1 MKKALLRPLSFAV
14 LVFALAQAYG
24 QQHCFQPRGQE
35 VLNGNNVRTVI
46 LNGGDLFWDGDN
58 GRFQV
63 PYQPGGPGTIFAQ
76 GLWLGAIAPGGNL
89 RVAAQSY
96 GRGNGQADYW
106 AGPLNEEGLTSE
118 EACNNWDRAF
128 SVLRHQIETHIADF
142 EDNGVIDN
150 PIPEIMGWPG
160 LGNPHFSGIYGF
172 ELPDAPQGL
181 APFADEDGDGLYD
194 PLAGDYPMTPNSA
207 VIPGQITW
215 VVFNDNG
222 NIHTESSGDPLQ
234 VEVQLT
240 SWAFDCSDNA
250 QLNNTIFVSYKLI
263 NRGAEPLD
271 SLHLGLWTDFDLGC
285 HTDDFMGSAPGL
297 NTFFAYN
304 SDNEDGPGCPLGL
317 PSYGQNPPVQA
328 ITVLNNDLSYL
339 MYYENP
345 GAIAPP
351 PAVTDPN
358 AGIEFYRYLTGHW
371 RDGTPL
377 TSGGSG
383 YDPTLSNPV
392 ANFAFPGDPNNP
404 AEWSALSAGLA
415 DAADQRAIG
424 SVFLGEL
431 LPGAVSEVDFGY
443 TFFREEGAD
452 FLGNVTA
459 MYEGIPLLQ
468 SWYDN
473 NFETACTP
481 PVCESESDCVWPGD
495 LNADGIANHYDLL
508 AIGLGAGQSGPTRPA
523 PYNWSPRSGEAWAG
537 EQTNGAN
544 DKHLDAD
551 GDGQAEYED
560 FLLTE
565 EHYNLRRPGY
575 QPLPAVYREGPE
587 LSLTPFGASNSFDD
601 IDPGQEFLFSINL
614 QEVPGL
620 YGLAFSLDFDTTY
633 FDYIYAS
640 SGGFGREELEYA
652 ASIGHILRGRA
663 VPGQADFARLAPD
676 PSSTIEGG
684 AIFSLVRLKV
694 KDEFTEPLP
703 TNQAPIRFKNIKA
716 IRSDGTEIEIGGATV
731 TATVNG
737 IVTDTE
743 ETLAAGELRLFPN
756 PTNGQLE
763 LRFPGQRLST
773 IELLDARGR
782 SVWRGTEGWQD
793 SASLDFAHLPTGVY
807 FLRADSQVRK
817 VVIGR

>member
-1 MKKALLRPLSFAV
+1 M
-14 LVFALAQAYG
+14 VFALQQAYG
-24 QQHCFQPRGQE
+24 QQHCFAPRHQE
-35 VLNGNNVRTVI
+35 ALNGNNVRAVI
-46 LNGGDLFWDGDN
+46 LNGGDLFWDGDES
-58 GRFQV
+58 RFQV
-63 PYQPGGPGTIFAQ
+63 PYQPGGPSTIFAQ
-76 GLWLGAIAPGGNL
+76 GLWLGGIGPGGNL
-89 RVAAQSY
+89 KVAAQTY
-96 GRGNGQADYW
+96 GRGQGTTDYW
-106 AGPLNEEGLTSE
+106 AGPLTEEGLTSE
-118 EACNNWDRAF
+118 ESCTNWDRAF
-128 SVLRHQIETHIADF
+128 SVLRHQIEAHVADF

-150 PIPEIMGWPG
+150 PIPGIMGWPG
-160 LGNPHFSGIYGF
+160 QGNPHFQNIYGF
-172 ELPDAPQGL
+172 ELPDTPQGL

-194 PLAGDYPMTPNSA
+194 PLAGDYPMIHNSA

-215 VVFNDNG
+215 VIFNDNG
-222 NIHTESSGDPLQ
+222 NIHTESSGEPLQ

-240 SWAFDCSDNA
+240 SWAYDCSDNP
-250 QLNNTIFVSYKLI
+250 QLNNTIFTSYKLI
-263 NRGAEPLD
+263 NRGIEPLD

-285 HTDDFMGSAPGL
+285 HTDDLMGSAPGL

-304 SDNEDGPGCPLGL
+304 SDNEDGPGCTLGL

-328 ITVLNNDLSYL
+328 ITVLNEDLSYL

-345 GAIAPP
+345 SVIDPP

-377 TSGGSG
+377 TSGGTG

-392 ANFAFPGDPNNP
+392 TNFAFPGDPNNP
-404 AEWSALSAGLA
+404 GEWSALSEGLSS
-415 DAADQRAIG
+415 AADRRAVG

-431 LPGAVSEVDFGY
+431 QPGAVAEVDFGY

-468 SWYDN
+468 SWYDH
-473 NFETACTP
+473 NFEGACAP
-481 PVCESESDCVWPGD
+481 PTCEADCVWPGD
-495 LNADGIANHYDLL
+495 LNADGIANHCDLL
-508 AIGLGAGQSGPTRPA
+508 AIGPGAGQHGPTRPA

-560 FLLTE
+560 FLLSE
-565 EHYNLRRPGY
+565 EHYNLTRPGY
-575 QPLPAVYREGPE
+575 QPPPAVYREGPE
-587 LSLTPFGASNSFDD
+587 LFLTPFGALNSFDD
-601 IDPGQEFLFSINL
+601 ITPGQEFLFMINL
-614 QEVPGL
+614 QDVPEL
-620 YGLAFSLDFDTTY
+620 YGLAFSLEFDTTY

-652 ASIGHILRGRA
+652 ASINHILQGRA
-663 VPGQADFARLAPD
+663 IPGQADFARLAPD
-676 PSSTIEGG
+676 PNSTIEGG
-684 AIFSLVRLKV
+684 AIFSLSRLKV

-703 TNQAPIRFKNIKA
+703 TNQTPIRFKNIKA

-737 IVTDTE
+737 IVTDDE
-743 ETLAAGELRLFPN
+743 EVLAAGELRLFPN
-756 PTNGQLE
+756 PTNGRLE
-763 LRFPGQRLST
+763 LRFPGQQ
-773 IELLDARGR
+773 IDGVELFSAAGQRVWQQRQRFMDAASFELG
-782 SVWRGTEGWQD
+782 SLPEG
-793 SASLDFAHLPTGVY
+793 LY
-807 FLRADSQVRK
+807 FLQVQQGEKRMMRK
-817 VVIGR
+817 VVVQR